1 MNFKELKKLKMQSGT
16 TLLEKCVQYLSR
28 KSQH

>member
-1 MNFKELKKLKMQSGT
+1 MNLKELKKLKMQSGAK
-16 TLLEKCVQYLSR
+16 LLEKCVQYLSR